1 MNWYK
6 AKTIL
11 IIFFLCTNIFL
22 LVNILTA
29 ANKATVITEDVIG
42 ATVEILSRNGVTIDP
57 EIIPRRN
64 ETVAVIE
71 AENVIGD
78 ATAFAEGILGGTV
91 EKNPD
96 GTYTGPAGNLAISGN
111 RFSYTAGNAPKEL
124 GSSPAKAA
132 TAFLKGAGFD
142 LSGAERTVTENLVTY
157 QKEFDAHPFFDGQVT
172 VTVRDGAV
180 VSAEGCWFSS
190 DDGGWFSDKVTVK
203 SITGVLVDYAA
214 QENHAKGITAL
225 DFGYTLPQGDTL
237 QKSAVL
243 VPTWVITTDRGEK
256 VFMDARESDA

>member
-29 ANKATVITEDVIG
+29 TNKATVITEDVIG
-42 ATVEILSRNGVTIDP
+42 ATVEILARNGVTIDP
-57 EIIPRRN
+57 ELIPRRS

-78 ATAFAEGILGGTV
+78 TTAFAEGILGGTIAQ
-91 EKNPD
+91 NPD
-96 GTYTGPAGNLAISGN
+96 GTYTGPAGTLSISKN
-111 RFSYTAGNAPKEL
+111 RFSYTAGHAPEER

-132 TAFLKGAGFD
+132 AAFLKGAGFD
-142 LSGAERTVTENLVTY
+142 LSGAQRTVAENLVTY
-157 QKEFDAHPFFDGQVT
+157 QKEFDGHPFFDGEITLT
-172 VTVRDGAV
+172 VQDGAV

-214 QENHAKGITAL
+214 QDNHGASIVAL
-225 DFGYTLPQGDTL
+225 DFGYTLPQGDAL

-256 VFMDARESDA
+256 VFMDARENDA